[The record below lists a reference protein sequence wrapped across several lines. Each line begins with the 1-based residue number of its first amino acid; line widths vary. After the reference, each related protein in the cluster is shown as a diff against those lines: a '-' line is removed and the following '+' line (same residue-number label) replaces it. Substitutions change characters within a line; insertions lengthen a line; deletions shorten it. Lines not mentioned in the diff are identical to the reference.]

1 MSVSGVYWKKYKGT
15 MDVNEQNKNLND
27 CLASS
32 GKYYSTYA
40 IYHHNTIKRNKTTH
54 KKLIR
59 MKRLHA

>member
-1 MSVSGVYWKKYKGT
+1 MH
-15 MDVNEQNKNLND
+15 VNEQNKNLND

-40 IYHHNTIKRNKTTH
+40 INHHNTIKRNKTN
-54 KKLIR
+54 KKSIG